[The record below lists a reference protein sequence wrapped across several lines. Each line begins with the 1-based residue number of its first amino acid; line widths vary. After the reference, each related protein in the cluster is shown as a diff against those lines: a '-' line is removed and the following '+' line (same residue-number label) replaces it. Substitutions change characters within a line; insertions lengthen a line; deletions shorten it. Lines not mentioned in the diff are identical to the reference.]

1 MKHSVY
7 KQTLSTE
14 QTFAFKMSIFME
26 TLKKH
31 VNIQKTEYKIK
42 RTCWAPLDLSVN
54 NNVILNLKPA

>member
-26 TLKKH
+26 TLKMH
-31 VNIQKTEYKIK
+31 VNTQKTEHKIK
-42 RTCWAPLDLSVN
+42 RTCWAPFDLSVN
-54 NNVILNLKPA
+54 NNVILE